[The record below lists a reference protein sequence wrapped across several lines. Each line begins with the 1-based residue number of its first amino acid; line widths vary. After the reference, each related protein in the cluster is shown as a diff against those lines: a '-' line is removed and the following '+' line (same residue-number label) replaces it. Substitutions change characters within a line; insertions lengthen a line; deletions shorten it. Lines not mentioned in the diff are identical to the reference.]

1 MRSFLKAAF
10 AIVVGAGSAVMASP
24 LGAQDYPAKPVRLVT
39 GSLGTGAD
47 IVARVLAQRLT
58 ERWGRQVVVDNRS
71 GLLSAEAVANALPDG
86 YTLLM
91 GQLSTHATVAGIY
104 KKLAYDPVKDFA
116 PLTLV
121 ATGPLCLVAHP
132 LLPALNLREFI
143 EYARRRPGAVNYAAT
158 GGASNSRLTML
169 LFSGVAGI
177 EIVYVPYKSMA
188 STITAILGREAHV
201 SFPTVL
207 ASLPHINAGRLKP
220 YAVTSRNRFA
230 GAPAIP
236 TMAEA
241 GLPGVESTSWWGT
254 FAPVKTS
261 SILVARLNRDMIEIL
276 QTPETQK
283 LMLVQGMEAAPGTSA
298 EFAQFIRDEI
308 AKWGKVIKD
317 AGITPE

>member
-1 MRSFLKAAF
+1 MQSFLKAAF
-10 AIVVGAGSAVMASP
+10 AIVIGAGSAVMAS
-24 LGAQDYPAKPVRLVT
+24 GAQDYPTKPVRLVT
-39 GSLGTGAD
+39 GSVGTGSD

-58 ERWGRQVVVDNRS
+58 ERWGKQVVVENRS
-71 GLLSAEAVANALPDG
+71 GILSAEAVANALPDG

-91 GQLSTHATVAGIY
+91 GQLSTHATAAGVY
-104 KKLAYDPVKDFA
+104 KRLAYDPVKDFA

-132 LLPALNLREFI
+132 SLPASNLREFI
-143 EYARRRPGAVNYAAT
+143 EYARRHPGAVNYAAT

-169 LFSGVAGI
+169 LFSGVGGI
-177 EIVYVPYKSMA
+177 DMLYVPYKSMA
-188 STITAILGREAHV
+188 ATITAILGREAQV

-220 YAVTSRNRFA
+220 YAVTSSNRFA
-230 GAPAIP
+230 GTPAIP

-254 FAPVKTS
+254 FAPAKTS
-261 SILVARLNRDMIEIL
+261 TLLVARINREMIEIL
-276 QTPETQK
+276 QSPETRK
-283 LMLVQGMEAAPGTSA
+283 LMLVQGMEPAPGTPD
-298 EFAQFIRDEI
+298 EFAGFIKSEI

>member
-1 MRSFLKAAF
+1 MQSFLKAAY
-10 AIVVGAGSAVMASP
+10 AIVIGAGSAVMAS
-24 LGAQDYPAKPVRLVT
+24 GAQDYPAKPVRFLT
-39 GSLGTGAD
+39 GSVGSGSD

-58 ERWGRQVVVDNRS
+58 ERWGRQVVIDNRS
-71 GLLSAEAVANALPDG
+71 GILGAEAVANAAPDG

-91 GQLSTHATVAGIY
+91 GQLATHATAAGFY

-132 LLPALNLREFI
+132 SLPASNLREFI
-143 EYARRRPGAVNYAAT
+143 EYARRHPGTVNYAAT

-169 LFSGVAGI
+169 LFSGVGGI
-177 EIVYVPYKSMA
+177 DMLYVPYKSMGA
-188 STITAILGREAHV
+188 TITAILGREAQV

-207 ASLPHINAGRLKP
+207 ASLPHINTGRLKP
-220 YAVTSRNRFA
+220 YAVTSGNRFP

-254 FAPVKTS
+254 FAPAKTS
-261 SILVARLNRDMIEIL
+261 TLLVARINRDMIEIL
-276 QTPETQK
+276 QSPETRK
-283 LMLVQGMEAAPGTSA
+283 LMLVQGMEPAPGTPD
-298 EFAQFIRDEI
+298 EFAGFIKSEI